1 MTKSRPHQHEL
12 LETDEWQSV
21 NALLMLNRTVQ
32 SELDIQLRQ
41 AHDLAVTEFDVLITL
56 FNASGARLRMAT
68 LAQRVLLS
76 PAGLT
81 HLVTRLERDGLLR
94 REVDPNDGR
103 KWFAVL
109 TDDGDAKLRAA
120 RRTHNAVLRTTF
132 LASTTPAERR
142 TLQRI
147 WNRLAPTATS

>member
-1 MTKSRPHQHEL
+1 M
-12 LETDEWQSV
+12 

-32 SELDIQLRQ
+32 TELDAQLRQ

-56 FNASGARLRMAT
+56 FNASDARLRMAT

-81 HLVTRLERDGLLR
+81 HLVTRLECDGLLR

-120 RRTHNAVLRTTF
+120 RLTHNAVLRTRF
-132 LASTTPAERR
+132 LANTTPAERR
-142 TLQRI
+142 TQQRI
-147 WNRLAPTATS
+147 SNRHAPTATS

>member
-1 MTKSRPHQHEL
+1 
-12 LETDEWQSV
+12 
-21 NALLMLNRTVQ
+21 
-32 SELDIQLRQ
+32 
-41 AHDLAVTEFDVLITL
+41 
-56 FNASGARLRMAT
+56 MAT

-120 RRTHNAVLRTTF
+120 RLTHNAVLRTRF
-132 LASTTPAERR
+132 LANTTPADRR